1 MYVPVP
7 TTDAFIALWPQQPLA
22 YLPSVP
28 LRALLA
34 TMGACGSPVPPATPT
49 RMSVGGLLHAVC
61 RYTPDSPSPLFLFPP
76 WSPSLSIPSL
86 VILFLFYSFII
97 FGVVLMCHGTC
108 VKVRDGFCGVRPLC
122 LPCKFWLRVSRKLL
136 PSGTS

>member
-7 TTDAFIALWPQQPLA
+7 TTDAFIALWPQQPPA

-49 RMSVGGLLHAVC
+49 RMSVGRLLHAVC
-61 RYTPDSPSPLFLFPP
+61 RYIPDYPSPLFLFPP

-86 VILFLFYSFII
+86 VILFLFYFFCYFWGGSLVPWDLCE
-97 FGVVLMCHGTC
+97 GQRSVLWG
-108 VKVRDGFCGVRPLC
+108 PSS
-122 LPCKFWLRVSRKLL
+122 LPAVQVLA
-136 PSGTS
+136 